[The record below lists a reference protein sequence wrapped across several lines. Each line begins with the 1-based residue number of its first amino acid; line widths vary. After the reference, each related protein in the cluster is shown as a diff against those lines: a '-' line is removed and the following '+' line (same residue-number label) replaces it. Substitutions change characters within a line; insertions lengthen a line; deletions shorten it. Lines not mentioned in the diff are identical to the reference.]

1 MQRQRIL
8 KTYKLYIGGKF
19 PRTESG
25 RYFRPTDQDGEGIA
39 NLCRASR
46 KDFRNAVSAAS
57 AALEGWAARPGS
69 NKGQIL
75 YRCAEI
81 LEGRRAQF
89 IEELMLT
96 GGSRKSA
103 SDEVDASIDLL
114 VHYAGWSD
122 KFRTLLSSVNPVSSP
137 HFNFTVPEPMGVVAA
152 VAPDEKA
159 LFALCDLIASAVVG
173 GNSLIVLCS
182 EQNPLVGMSFAEVLN
197 DSDVPGGVINLL
209 SGHRSELLPHM
220 ASHKDVNALLVPKE
234 NDIDLASV
242 EEASAD
248 NLKRT
253 FSREIPSLS
262 GVGSLERI
270 EALQEIKTTWH
281 PVESGL

>member
-25 RYFRPTDQDGEGIA
+25 RYFRPSDQEGEGLA

-46 KDFRNAVSAAS
+46 KDFRNAVSAARG
-57 AALEGWAARPGS
+57 AAEGWAARPGS
-69 NKGQIL
+69 NKGQVL

-81 LEGRRAQF
+81 LEGRKAQF
-89 IEELMLT
+89 TEELMQT
-96 GGSRKSA
+96 GTSKKKA
-103 SDEVDASIDLL
+103 SEEVEASIDLL
-114 VHYAGWSD
+114 VHYAGWGD

-159 LFALCDLIASAVVG
+159 LFALCDLIASSIVG
-173 GNSLIVLCS
+173 GNTVVALCS

-197 DSDVPGGVINLL
+197 DSDVPGGVVNLL

-220 ASHKDVNALLVPKE
+220 ASHKDVNALVVSTDPDVELDRIE
-234 NDIDLASV
+234 AS
-242 EEASAD
+242 SAD

-253 FSREIPSLS
+253 YVREFPSLAED
-262 GVGSLERI
+262 GSLERI